1 MPEYR
6 PVPDEREGDRADGDL
21 VVHDADAAGTLAR
34 SFPRRE
40 TFLPEQF

>member
-1 MPEYR
+1 M
-6 PVPDEREGDRADGDL
+6 DRHVVVGAGALDADGDMT
-21 VVHDADAAGTLAR
+21 VHDADAAGTLAR